1 MSGDGPV
8 CHYIFLETC
17 RDSAITFFSVVRLH
31 APTLATLL
39 ETTGPQFSLLIDMA
53 FPEATYRVRVRVG
66 LGQLQP

>member
-1 MSGDGPV
+1 MVPFVTTSSWIRAGTLRYP
-8 CHYIFLETC
+8 
-17 RDSAITFFSVVRLH
+17 FFPSQRLY

-66 LGQLQP
+66 LGQL